1 MRLVSVRETGTGV
14 IESRPS
20 NSVHRKDPGKH
31 DGQAT
36 HDEEGVAIL
45 F

>member
-14 IESRPS
+14 MESRPS
-20 NSVHRKDPGKH
+20 NSVHRKDSGEH

-36 HDEEGVAIL
+36 HDEERVAIL